1 MTAGSQAAA
10 PDVSAQTLAELLSL
24 QGRVAVVTGGAHG
37 IGRAICRRLAEAGAA
52 VVIGDTD
59 LAGAEAVARTIAGE
73 GGRSA
78 AVATDIRR
86 AAELGALAAHAVE
99 AFGAL
104 HIWVNDAGLYPI
116 KPALEIAEADWDLVL
131 DPNLR
136 GTFFGAQA
144 AARAMAGSGG
154 VVVNIASSLGYHG
167 VRQKASYVASKFGV
181 HGLTAAL
188 AVEWGALGIRV
199 LAVAPG
205 LIDTASMRT
214 AAQDI
219 GQFIPGGDAFAA
231 ATAASPAGRNGVPD
245 DIARAV
251 VVAVSDLA
259 TWQTGSTILAD
270 GGEVASG
277 GAL

>member
-1 MTAGSQAAA
+1 MTAHRPTAA
-10 PDVSAQTLAELLSL
+10 PDVSARTVAELLSL
-24 QGRVAVVTGGAHG
+24 HGRVAVVTGGARG
-37 IGRAICRRLAEAGAA
+37 IGRAICRRLAESGAA

-59 LAGAEAVARTIAGE
+59 LAGAEAVARTIAAE

-78 AVATDIRR
+78 AVATDTRHP
-86 AAELGALAAHAVE
+86 AELDALAAHAVQ

-104 HIWVNDAGLYPI
+104 HIWVNDAGLYPV
-116 KPALEIAEADWDLVL
+116 KPALEITEADWDLVL
-131 DPNLR
+131 DTNLR

-144 AARAMAGSGG
+144 AARAMTGSGG
-154 VVVNIASSLGYHG
+154 VIVNIASSLGYHG
-167 VRQKASYVASKFGV
+167 VRQQASYVASKFGV
-181 HGLTAAL
+181 RGLTAAL

-205 LIDTASMRT
+205 LTDTASMRM

-231 ATAASPAGRNGVPD
+231 AAAASPAGRTGVPD

-259 TWQTGSTILAD
+259 VWQTGSTILAD